1 MRRWDRRLGN
11 IRFSPKATKSLRHN
25 IRRYGPKPDSC
36 TAQEELAKCNL
47 RQGLYQK
54 VRGSNPSLHRAEV
67 VLDSLFGVF
76 TLSNY

>member
-1 MRRWDRRLGN
+1 LGN
-11 IRFSPKATKSLRHN
+11 IRFTPKATKSLRHN

-36 TAQEELAKCNL
+36 TAQKEQAKCNL
-47 RQGLYQK
+47 RQGLHQK